1 MVRRRF
7 PGVAIVVVGRS
18 VGPALASLW
27 AGIQGKG
34 ELKMVRKHTQVA
46 LVIGSALL
54 FAGCV
59 PKTTQLEGYEGSATP
74 PGAQMTA
81 GEAAGAPAMVY
92 RSPSANLTKYTKFWF
107 PPADIYSGSDA
118 EFDGA
123 SPQEK
128 QKMAQYMQTQFSKVV
143 GEKYAIVNSPGPG
156 VAKVQLT
163 LAGMKNN
170 VPIVSP
176 VAHLAPVGLAVNLIK
191 QAADKPAIATG
202 YVTIAVT
209 VFDSQ
214 SNDILVSA
222 IQNRAPDAMD
232 IPASFSSTDAQEA
245 AINQA
250 AKAFRNRID
259 QIQSKAA
266 GA

>member
-1 MVRRRF
+1 
-7 PGVAIVVVGRS
+7 
-18 VGPALASLW
+18 
-27 AGIQGKG
+27 
-34 ELKMVRKHTQVA
+34 MVRKHTQIA
-46 LVIGSALL
+46 LVIGATLL

-59 PKTTQLEGYEGSATP
+59 PKTTQLEGYEGSAMA
-74 PGAQMTA
+74 PGGQMSE
-81 GEAAGAPAMVY
+81 GEVAGAPAMVY
-92 RSPSANLTKYTKFWF
+92 RSPGADVAKYTKFWF

-123 SPQEK
+123 SPEDK
-128 QKMAQYMQTQFSKVV
+128 TKMAQYMQTEFIRVV
-143 GEKYAIVNSPGPG
+143 GEKYAIVNSPGPS

-163 LAGMKNN
+163 LGGLKNN

-176 VAHLAPVGLAVNLIK
+176 VAHLAPAGIAINLIK

-209 VFDSQ
+209 VSDSQ
-214 SNDILVSA
+214 SDGILVSA

-232 IPASFSSTDAQEA
+232 IPASFSSSDAQET
-245 AINQA
+245 AIRQA
-250 AKAFRNRID
+250 AKAFRNRVD
-259 QIQSKAA
+259 EIQAKAG

>member
-1 MVRRRF
+1 M
-7 PGVAIVVVGRS
+7 I
-18 VGPALASLW
+18 
-27 AGIQGKG
+27 
-34 ELKMVRKHTQVA
+34 RKHTQVA

-59 PKTTQLEGYEGSATP
+59 PKRTQLEGYEGSSTP
-74 PGAQMTA
+74 PGAQMSQ

-92 RSPSANLTKYTKFWF
+92 RSPNADIAKYTKFWF

-123 SPQEK
+123 SPQDKE
-128 QKMAQYMQTQFSKVV
+128 KMAQYMQTEFIKVV
-143 GEKYAIVNSPGPG
+143 GEKYAIVDSPGPR

-163 LAGMKNN
+163 LGGMKNN

-176 VAHLAPVGLAVNLIK
+176 VAHLAPVGLAVNLVK

-202 YVTIAVT
+202 YVTIAAT
-209 VFDSQ
+209 VYDSQ
-214 SNDILVSA
+214 TNDILVSV

-232 IPASFSSTDAQEA
+232 IPASFSSTDAQQS
-245 AINQA
+245 AIDGA

-259 QIQSKAA
+259 QIQAKAG

>member
-1 MVRRRF
+1 
-7 PGVAIVVVGRS
+7 
-18 VGPALASLW
+18 
-27 AGIQGKG
+27 
-34 ELKMVRKHTQVA
+34 
-46 LVIGSALL
+46 
-54 FAGCV
+54 
-59 PKTTQLEGYEGSATP
+59 
-74 PGAQMTA
+74 
-81 GEAAGAPAMVY
+81 MVY

-128 QKMAQYMQTQFSKVV
+128 QKMAQYMQTQFIKVV

-170 VPIVSP
+170 VPVVSP